1 MEQYDLEIDSGL
13 TLSRQGAQ
21 SIVEEV
27 GAVVGQNINMMDR
40 RGYVIASTD
49 ETRVGSRH
57 EGAVQVIGEHLPELY
72 VEPAHATPTS
82 RPGLNLPIN
91 HNGKIVGVIGITGL
105 YGEVAGYGQVVK
117 RMVEILIRENAG
129 QDERRMGRRVLNR
142 FLEDWVMG
150 SGLMQ
155 PRILEERGFALGI
168 DITAP
173 RRVMVAGVMEMEEYT
188 SSAEGQRLLEQVG
201 HEVSSLAGAGSLV
214 LKNGGRQTILVRKCS
229 DQQMEQAAGR
239 IRASVKKK
247 FNIRMVIGIDGRA
260 EDIHV
265 AYGQANKAWRSARMA
280 KRDILSYDSV
290 TLELFTG
297 ELGNGIKAEYIRK
310 LFRVCGYEE
319 LCQWMGLL
327 EAYFEAE
334 GSLKDASEKLHI
346 HKNTLT
352 YRLRQLDELTGYD
365 VRLASQS
372 AVFYMAMLFFRDV
385 KDDMVL
391 RTNKMDN
398 NSSVEY

>member
-1 MEQYDLEIDSGL
+1 MEQYELEIDSGL

-49 ETRVGSRH
+49 EKRVGSLH
-57 EGAVQVIGEHLPELY
+57 EGAKQVIGEHLPELY

-91 HNGKIVGVIGITGL
+91 HGGKIVGVIGITGL
-105 YGEVAGYGQVVK
+105 YDEVVGYGQVVK
-117 RMVEILIRENAG
+117 HMVEILIRENAG
-129 QDERRMGRRVLNR
+129 QDERRMGQRVLNR

-150 SGLMQ
+150 GGLMQ
-155 PRILEERGFALGI
+155 PGTLEERGFALGI
-168 DITAP
+168 DTGVP
-173 RRVMVAGVMEMEEYT
+173 RRVMVAGAREMEEYT
-188 SSAEGQRLLEQVG
+188 STAQGQKLLEQVER
-201 HEVSSLAGAGSLV
+201 EVSSLAGTGSLV
-214 LKNGGRQTILVRKCS
+214 FKNGGRQILLVRKCS
-229 DQQMEQAAGR
+229 DRQMEQTAAR
-239 IRASVKKK
+239 IRTGVLKK

-260 EDIHV
+260 EDIHA

-280 KRDILSYDSV
+280 KRDIFSYDSV

-310 LFRVCGYEE
+310 LFGGCGYEE
-319 LCQWMGLL
+319 LCRWMGLL
-327 EAYFEAE
+327 ESYFEAE

-352 YRLRQLDELTGYD
+352 YKLRQLEELTGYD

-385 KDDMVL
+385 KDEMAL
-391 RTNKMDN
+391 G
-398 NSSVEY
+398 